1 MTEKMAPNDS
11 NDSGDNPLI
20 KRLDVSNED
29 IKVIQGIKP
38 HDQYVQE
45 QELKQFDNPN
55 LSKSEVAKDPGTF
68 AKEIEDSLSDE
79 LDKEKIDT
87 MNNELLRNKDKMNKI
102 IQGDDK

>member
-1 MTEKMAPNDS
+1 MTEKSIPTES
-11 NDSGDNPLI
+11 NDQQENQLI
-20 KRLDVSNED
+20 KRLNVSKED
-29 IKVIQGIKP
+29 IKSIQGIKP
-38 HDQYVQE
+38 HEQYVQE